1 MNICA
6 CGGNKKLI
14 IEDYIIRTRMPGCR
28 RIVVKNI
35 RHKRCKICGYTEL
48 TEDSKKYI
56 DSVKDYYLKK
66 NPSSTTVQDR
76 QIEDSNIRVSKLLK
90 LFRL

>member
-14 IEDYIIRTRMPGCR
+14 IEDYIIRTRIPGYR
-28 RIVVKNI
+28 QIVVKNV

-48 TEDSKKYI
+48 TEDSQKYI
-56 DSVKDYYLKK
+56 HSVKEYYLKK
-66 NPSSTTVQDR
+66 NSNPTQSKGYQS
-76 QIEDSNIRVSKLLK
+76 ENSNIRVGKFLN